1 MKTSDDRNILDRQ
14 CNGTP
19 HNIPNLT
26 IHGRVIVEVPT
37 NLCYPGAGR
46 LNEEVLRKGEELARQ
61 ESEMNYMEAFR
72 REEHSGSEGKRL
84 NSSTSSSSASSSSSS
99 MPSFHPSLS
108 SSSLPASCKADR
120 FLLYGPDVYD
130 FLELLHEV
138 NIAYSMQFR
147 NFSVGCVR
155 MHM

>member
-1 MKTSDDRNILDRQ
+1 MKTSDDKNILDRQ
-14 CNGTP
+14 FNGTP
-19 HNIPNLT
+19 HNIPNIT
-26 IHGRVIVEVPT
+26 IHGRVTEEVPT

-108 SSSLPASCKADR
+108 SSSLPASCKADH

-147 NFSVGCVR
+147 NFSIGCVR